1 LLMLI
6 SSTMTINVHLTRSQE
21 TVAMLLHFGLLASL
35 SWKLTR
41 YSAELAVNALLVLS
55 CLGQIILI
63 FGFATHRLEY
73 IVAAA
78 LCYLWVSWTFL
89 GYVAELDTSD
99 RITLSVCNPIFALI
113 SVYFVFLA
121 VS

>member
-1 LLMLI
+1 
-6 SSTMTINVHLTRSQE
+6 
-21 TVAMLLHFGLLASL
+21 MLLHFGLLASL

-73 IVAAA
+73 LVAAA

-99 RITLSVCNPIFALI
+99 RITLSVCNPLFCADKCLFRIFGCELESPKATD
-113 SVYFVFLA
+113 
-121 VS
+121 VSPNDRPARQP